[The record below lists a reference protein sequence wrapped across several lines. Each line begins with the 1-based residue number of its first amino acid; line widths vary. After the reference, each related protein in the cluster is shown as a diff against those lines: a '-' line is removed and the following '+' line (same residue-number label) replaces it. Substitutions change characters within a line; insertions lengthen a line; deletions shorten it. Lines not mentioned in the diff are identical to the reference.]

1 MQFNLIAGLWFA
13 ILQLSLCAALL
24 GQTTAAH
31 DPQSD
36 DLAAVSEFLS
46 GAETGTP
53 SEARFFAFVTG
64 KLQSNSKAGPLWQK
78 WIEAQRPSPKQD
90 ELQKL
95 LVTRRSAITSVE
107 IAYHVTRKPVR
118 ADGAASSDVSTEYE
132 AIYLLSKNQQL
143 FRRTEIDRNL
153 PEGLRPSVTRAYDG
167 QVLRVFEVD
176 PHIGSRAWI
185 APYRGREQ
193 FLEYE
198 NPLALSMMV
207 DTATDLRGGWWL
219 NDINAIITFEASI
232 LQEAEEKMDGVS
244 CKVIAVGAPASHKVF
259 LDPRRGFCPVSMES
273 YSLVI
278 DPRGQ
283 VTGRHLDYR
292 RGFADVQEVI
302 EGVWLPRIYSVQWL
316 KLDEGQQPVPVYESR
331 ITVTHVRFNADLPD
345 EAFRRIFP
353 RRIEVRNQLTNEV
366 VMNAEEPID
375 LEDLM
380 RGGSSGGHYRIPSGC
395 RSVGDHLPPD
405 LPPWLLEWLSPP
417 VPVHSSS
424 ASLSA
429 LRMAACIA
437 AVAVAMVVR
446 TKSLIELTVRHGN
459 RHEDFPA

>member
-1 MQFNLIAGLWFA
+1 MQFNFISVLYPAAIGLILGATV
-13 ILQLSLCAALL
+13 L
-24 GQTTAAH
+24 GQATVT
-31 DPQSD
+31 QELQTD

-64 KLQSNSKAGPLWQK
+64 KLQSNSKTGSFWQK
-78 WIEAQRPSPKQD
+78 WIEAQRPSLKQD

-95 LVTRRSAITSVE
+95 LATRRSAITSVE
-107 IAYHVTRKPVR
+107 ISYHVTRKPVR
-118 ADGAASSDVSTEYE
+118 ADGAASSDVSTEYD

-143 FRRTEIDRNL
+143 FRRTEIDRSL

-167 QVLRVFEVD
+167 QVLRIFAVE
-176 PHIGSRAWI
+176 PHIGSRARI
-185 APYRGREQ
+185 ATYEGREQ

-232 LQEAEEKMDGVS
+232 LQEAEEKVDGVS
-244 CKVIAVGAPASHKVF
+244 CKVIAVGAPASRKVF
-259 LDPRRGFCPVSMES
+259 LDPRRGFCPVSVES
-273 YSLVI
+273 YGLVM

-302 EGVWLPRIYSVQWL
+302 EGVWLPRSYSVQWF

-331 ITVTHVRFNADLPD
+331 ITVTHIRFNADIPD
-345 EAFRRIFP
+345 EVFRRIFP
-353 RRIEVRNQLTNEV
+353 RGIEVRNQLTNEV
-366 VMNAEEPID
+366 LINTEEPID
-375 LEDLM
+375 LDDLM
-380 RGGSSGGHYRIPSGC
+380 QGRSSRGY
-395 RSVGDHLPPD
+395 
-405 LPPWLLEWLSPP
+405 
-417 VPVHSSS
+417 
-424 ASLSA
+424 
-429 LRMAACIA
+429 
-437 AVAVAMVVR
+437 
-446 TKSLIELTVRHGN
+446 
-459 RHEDFPA
+459 